1 MNVDHVWPENLADAQ
16 VVLNSYTSRYPSQT
30 AIITNSDSKQNVNA
44 DACLKL
50 MGGSISADEFIK
62 MASAF

>member
-1 MNVDHVWPENLADAQ
+1 MEIMLSHLGIGVAYDALDGLDIHAQ
-16 VVLNSYTSRYPSQT
+16 RLHLRH
-30 AIITNSDSKQNVNA
+30 ITNSDSKQIIA

>member
-1 MNVDHVWPENLADAQ
+1 MSGPKAWPTLRSSEQLY
-16 VVLNSYTSRYPSQT
+16 LRYPSQT
-30 AIITNSDSKQNVNA
+30 AIITNSDSKQIIA

-50 MGGSISADEFIK
+50 MGGSISADEFVK